1 MAWDTPAGW
10 QDPKEAAAAAEAAE
24 KMAAARAE
32 ADARTAALADAIRDG
47 FSTLSAAVMTAAGC
61 SDDTIRAFF
70 HGDQPIDDPAPP
82 PLPPLATSVKKYDGL
97 TWVSETGAMYRL
109 HYVDTG
115 EDGDPAM
122 LADGIEDILD
132 PDGDDQN
139 T

>member
-24 KMAAARAE
+24 KMAQARAE
-32 ADARTAALADAIRDG
+32 ADARTEALADAIRDG

-61 SDDTIRAFF
+61 SDNTIRAFF
-70 HGDQPIDDPAPP
+70 HGDQPDDLAPP
-82 PLPPLATSVKKYDGL
+82 PLPPLATHDPALDGKKWTDEAGL
-97 TWVSETGAMYRL
+97 TYRL
-109 HYVDTG
+109 HYVAQPVD
-115 EDGDPAM
+115 DGVD
-122 LADGIEDILD
+122 EILD

>member
-32 ADARTAALADAIRDG
+32 ADARTEALANAIRDG
-47 FSTLSAAVMTAAGC
+47 FGVLADAILVAAGQ
-61 SDDTIRAFF
+61 SSHERDAFF
-70 HGDQPIDDPAPP
+70 AGSVVEEPP
-82 PLPPLATSVKKYDGL
+82 PLPPLMATSVKEYDGRK
-97 TWVSETGAMYRL
+97 WVSETGTVYRL